1 MSEDKQIRKHIDPEE
16 IHNKYSSKSLE
27 KRSETRKPKFES
39 VLKTPAK
46 KVEKSVL
53 SRVADSIIVEGIKS
67 VGTYL
72 FFDVFVP
79 KTKELLVDMVGE
91 GLTRT
96 FFGEASSPRRSYRHS
111 GDRRR
116 YTDYS
121 SLTRSRSYDYG
132 GPGNTRAISNRIRK
146 NYSFEE
152 ILINT
157 RVEAEEVLD
166 RMQDSIDHYGECT
179 VGDLFD
185 LTGITQEYTDDKY
198 GWTHLGD
205 SKIIRVRDGYALD
218 LIPPVLLKR

>member
-1 MSEDKQIRKHIDPEE
+1 MAEDEQIRQHVDPEE
-16 IHNKYSSKSLE
+16 VRTKYSNKSLA
-27 KRSETRKPKFES
+27 KREDKPKFDS

-46 KVEKSVL
+46 KAEKSVM
-53 SRVADSIIVEGIKS
+53 SKVADSIIVEGIKS

-79 KTKELLVDMVGE
+79 KTKELLVDMVSE
-91 GLTRT
+91 GLSRT
-96 FFGEASSPRRSYRHS
+96 LFGEAAPKRRSRS
-111 GDRRR
+111 GDGRR

-132 GPGNTRAISNRIRK
+132 GPGNTRSLSRRARNTYDFS
-146 NYSFEE
+146 E
-152 ILINT
+152 IVIAT

-166 RMQDSIDHYGECT
+166 RMQDAIDNYGSCT

-198 GWTHLGD
+198 GWTKLGN
-205 SKIIRVRDGYALD
+205 SSVIRVRDGYALD
-218 LIPPVLLKR
+218 LIPPVLLQQ